1 MHKKV
6 RQRVRVLAK
15 TIRSLAKTLMVMMT
29 VSVVLAV
36 CFGTILAEFDY
47 TPVEVKVPVTC
58 EITGKSAEG
67 TYEFV
72 IEKLDEDSPSAKNGL
87 ISINGSGTD
96 SFIIVVG
103 EPGTYRYKVY
113 EKAGSNGNVT
123 YDDTVYKVTVY
134 VTSNDKGQLEYQ
146 IILTKDDMV
155 KPTEVSF
162 VNVANS
168 SPAPIPSTG
177 EDVSI
182 YTTGAV
188 IILSLGTAMLLA
200 VLRKR
205 REAENA

>member
-36 CFGTILAEFDY
+36 CFGTVLAEFDY

-67 TYEFV
+67 TYEFA
-72 IEKLDEDSPSAKNGL
+72 IEKLNEDSPSAKNGL

-200 VLRKR
+200 VFRKR
-205 REAENA
+205 REDENA